1 MSIVNSKQ
9 FLVRFAGYE
18 EGAPPSTEK
27 SEVRRGIGHNFSSF
41 CFSGRVGET
50 RFRESPRSCS
60 ICGNPSVALP
70 TAILARSPA
79 VRRGIERQGT
89 ESVSLH
95 LSSNI
100 FSIVPFTG
108 CIALKEGSIC
118 VAFSDISGV
127 KKPPPVWC
135 LPA

>member
-70 TAILARSPA
+70 TAMFARNPA
-79 VRRGIERQGT
+79 VMRGIERQTT
-89 ESVSLH
+89 ESVTLPIFFKTYYF
-95 LSSNI
+95 LSSYRI
-100 FSIVPFTG
+100 TCQRRLLCVVFS
-108 CIALKEGSIC
+108 A
-118 VAFSDISGV
+118 ISAP
-127 KKPPPVWC
+127 KNRRRLSC
-135 LPA
+135 LRD